1 MQTSDSPVIR
11 CVEHLRL
18 SKKDVALAKLLIDQI
33 DMPVV
38 FWMESEADKNYRQR
52 HPRQK
57 NEYWI
62 VVKPQTDENE
72 RVRLILAGLR
82 TAIQVRRRYWNV
94 IYHPVYKEALISRGD
109 QRHIAAYNEFP
120 NTLNSIAGTLDA
132 EWYLAQYGISTSTE
146 VRQFYFQ
153 DHIDKLN
160 EYISLHHPRKNQPM
174 LSWYR
179 ETEVTNLIEYGNY
192 YRLGDPY
199 QKELKELLPKV
210 EPSYLSEV
218 ERVAKTITD
227 LQLEYNGT
235 NGFQLTER
243 FITAMIEQFDLENM
257 LQMYLPETYD
267 GTYPLESGT
276 YADIFSYIPYSWP
289 RQDDLVY
296 WLRMARELICAYQNS
311 QDPLPPDVTVNL
323 IDTNICNSYADGTQK
338 TGYCIS
344 FTSGLVFEI
353 TDHLQKW
360 TISKDSERL
369 LHIIGEQEYRRQLL
383 RQVIYLI
390 TAHEYAHILNGDCD
404 YSFAKTYSGFAPF
417 SEEYRSQIEDR
428 ADVRANKIISD
439 ATLLLYRFPPAPKGE
454 HERIRAALLQGS
466 IPAIPHQRLLEI
478 EKEVQEFRFKLARDN
493 EIAIEAQKF
502 IAYFRQVSSSINF
515 S

>member
-1 MQTSDSPVIR
+1 MQASDSPVIR

-18 SKKDVALAKLLIDQI
+18 SRENEALANRLLGQI

-52 HPRQK
+52 HPLQK

-72 RVRLILAGLR
+72 RIRLILAGLH

-94 IYHPVYKEALISRGD
+94 IHHPVYKEALIKQGD
-109 QRHIAAYNEFP
+109 QRHIAVYEEFP
-120 NTLNSIAGTLDA
+120 NSLNSIAGTLDA

-146 VRQFYFQ
+146 VRQLYFQ
-153 DHIDKLN
+153 DRINKLN
-160 EYISLHHPRKNQPM
+160 EYISLHHPRNDQPI

-179 ETEVTNLIEYGNY
+179 EIEVTNLIEYGNY
-192 YRLGDPY
+192 YRLGGLY
-199 QKELKELLPKV
+199 QKKLKELLPKV
-210 EPSYLSEV
+210 ESGYLAEV
-218 ERVAKTITD
+218 EKVAKTITD

-243 FITAMIEQFDLENM
+243 FMTTMIEQFDLGNM

-267 GTYPLESGT
+267 GTYPLGWDT
-276 YADIFSYIPYSWP
+276 YANVFSYIPYNWP
-289 RQDDLVY
+289 RQDDLIC
-296 WLRMARELICAYQNS
+296 WLRMARELICTFRNS
-311 QDPLPPDVTVNL
+311 QDPFPPDVTINL
-323 IDTNICNSYADGTQK
+323 IDTNLCNSYADGTQK

-353 TDHLQKW
+353 TDLLQKW
-360 TISKDSERL
+360 AISKDNERL
-369 LHIIGEQEYRRQLL
+369 LRIIGEQEFRRQLL

-404 YSFAKTYSGFAPF
+404 CSLAVKYSDLAQFPEDR
-417 SEEYRSQIEDR
+417 SEIEDR
-428 ADVRANKIISD
+428 ADIRAKKIIED
-439 ATLLLYRFPPAPKGE
+439 AALLLYRFPPAPKGE
-454 HERIRAALLQGS
+454 HEQIHAALLQGR

-478 EKEVQEFRFKLARDN
+478 EKEVQEFRFKLARDKT
-493 EIAIEAQKF
+493 IAIEAQKF
-502 IAYFRQVSSSINF
+502 IAHFRQVSSSIHL